1 MNNLQFNIYV
11 SKRVI
16 LFICAS
22 LLCIIL
28 GSVIVQVVMHGGM
41 TTPRIR
47 IATVFQDIT
56 FFIMPAIITAII
68 CCRQPADFLMIKNVP
83 KFGLILLTIGII
95 VASVPMMNAIIE
107 WNMSLQLPEN
117 MHGIE
122 EWMKNSEKNAMKFT
136 EILIGGSGIKSY
148 IAALLIVGVLAGFS
162 EELFFRGTIQRLFT
176 TSGVNLHLAVWT
188 TAFIFSAI
196 HLQFYGFIPR
206 LMLGV
211 FFGYAVA
218 WSGNLWLGIIAHF
231 TNNAIAA
238 TGMTIGKGADIASQ
252 MQQTIETTGLV
263 MHKTGTLAIVFSVLL
278 TGILIYIFKR
288 VSQTSCD

>member
-1 MNNLQFNIYV
+1 MNNLQFNIDV

-41 TTPRIR
+41 TTPRVR

-68 CCRQPADFLMIKNVP
+68 CCRQPADFLMIKKFP
-83 KFGLILLTIGII
+83 KPFMILLTIGII
-95 VASVPMMNAIIE
+95 IASIPMMNTIIE

-122 EWMKNSEKNAMKFT
+122 EWMRNSEKNAQRFT
-136 EILIGGSGIKSY
+136 EVLLGGTGIKSY
-148 IAALLIVGVLAGFS
+148 IAALLIVGILAGFS

-176 TSGVNLHLAVWT
+176 TSGVNIHLAVWT

-206 LMLGV
+206 LLLGV

-238 TGMTIGKGADIASQ
+238 TGMTIGKGAAFVSQ
-252 MQQTIETTGLV
+252 IQSTVETTGIVLP
-263 MHKTGTLAIVFSVLL
+263 KAGTLAIVFSVLF
-278 TGILIYIFKR
+278 TGSLIYIFKR